1 MHRGFDTFLGTLHG
15 LLQLLAARLGE
26 APGLGLQL
34 PRRHLCLSGLRH
46 LHLCRLLG
54 LLPSALQLQLG
65 GLDDLL
71 VLPDQLHPHGLELLR
86 PLEAQLSLL
95 DLDGRRAA
103 AQELRLRGLHLLDGR
118 RAAAQELRLRGLH
131 LLSVPPLRLGLGR
144 LQLLHVRLEAVELLP
159 VPLLQGLML
168 RRDLPPDALELLPQ
182 LRQRVLLL
190 LQGGPS
196 LLLLAVGLALRVKEQ
211 HPPHQIPCGRLA
223 PELLVSP
230 HQLCEGL
237 HDILGLEPKPGV

>member
-95 DLDGRRAA
+95 D
-103 AQELRLRGLHLLDGR
+103 LDGR